1 MTINNRDTGIDTI
14 GSVPWGTHFCQFC
27 QTRQDLVD
35 ILVPYFRAGLE
46 NNELCLWITSAPL
59 VVEAARESLSK
70 AVSGLD
76 DYITKGQIEILD
88 ASQWYTKSGSFRS
101 DEVLQ
106 SWIEKEHQALEKGF
120 DGLRLTGN
128 TFWLEQKD
136 WRDSTDYEA
145 TMDRIIGQ
153 YRMIAFCTYPLDRC
167 GASELIDVV
176 SNHQFALIKREG
188 KWQAIESTERRQTE
202 EALRRQTH
210 DLGERVKEL
219 DCLYGISQ
227 LAAKRGVSFD
237 EILQGTVDLIPPA
250 WQYPEVTCA
259 RIRLEGQEFV
269 TKDCKETVWRQAC
282 DILVG
287 GEPIGAVEV
296 YYLEEMPTSDEGPFL
311 NEERNLIDAIARRVG
326 DITERKRAEQALQ
339 NALEDAQQHQVEISS
354 LLEGSRA
361 VLQHHQFKGA
371 ARSIF
376 DSCKNIIG
384 ASAGYVALLSRDGT
398 ENEVVFLESGGLP
411 CMVDPSLSMPI
422 RGLRAEA
429 YRLGKAVHDNEFSSS
444 EWVTYLPQGHVGL
457 DNVLFAPLV
466 IEGKVVGLLGLAN
479 KPGGF
484 TENDARLATAF
495 GELAAVALFNS
506 RIFESL
512 EDSEERFRSVVET
525 ASDAI
530 VAVDGQGNIVFWNHG
545 AEMMFGYS
553 ADEVVGRPTTIVM
566 PERLH
571 EAHRQGLQRVVSTGK
586 SKIIGKTIEVVGL
599 EKDGD
604 EFPLELSLA
613 SWKTRE
619 GIFFTAIIRDITEH
633 KKLDQLKDDFIGL
646 VSHEIR
652 TPLTVIIGSLNT
664 VLSEEKRLTSAEIG
678 QLLRDAT
685 LEAESLSHLLGNLV
699 ELSRAQAE
707 QLSLYTEPVN
717 IHRVVQETTER
728 IKRQDSIAKFVINLP
743 RELPLVDADPLRLE
757 RILYNLLENAVKYS
771 PQGSEIQILA
781 KPGKDFL
788 IIGVTDQGVGI
799 SPQDKAKLFQPFQ
812 RLEQPEFERVKGI
825 GLGLLV
831 CQRLVEAHG
840 GQIWLESEPGRG
852 STFFFTVPLS
862 H

>member
-1 MTINNRDTGIDTI
+1 MATNDRDTGIDII
-14 GSVPWGTHFCQFC
+14 GSVPWGTHFCQFY
-27 QTRQDLVD
+27 QTHQDLID
-35 ILVPYFRAGLE
+35 ILVPYFKAGLE
-46 NNELCLWITSAPL
+46 NNEFCMWITSEPL
-59 VVEAARESLSK
+59 GVEAARESLGK
-70 AVSGLD
+70 AISNLD
-76 DYITKGQIEILD
+76 DCISKGQIEILD
-88 ASQWYTKSGSFRS
+88 ANQWYTRSGRFDA

-106 SWIEKEHQALEKGF
+106 GWIEKERQALEKGF
-120 DGLRLTGN
+120 GGLRLSGN

-136 WRDSTDYEA
+136 WKDFTDYEA
-145 TMDRIIGQ
+145 TIDRIVGQ
-153 YRMIAFCTYPLDRC
+153 YQMIVLCTYSLDKC
-167 GASELIDVV
+167 GASELMDVV

-188 KWQAIESTERRQTE
+188 EWQTIESTERKRAE

-219 DCLYGISQ
+219 NCLYGISQ
-227 LAAKRGVSFD
+227 LAARQGVSFD
-237 EILQGTVDLIPPA
+237 EILQGIVDLIPPA
-250 WQYPEVTCA
+250 WQYPGVTCA
-259 RIRLEGQEFV
+259 RIRLEGREFI
-269 TKDCKETVWRQAC
+269 TEDFRETAWQQAG
-282 DILVG
+282 DILVSG
-287 GEPIGAVEV
+287 DPIGVVEV
-296 YYLEEMPTSDEGPFL
+296 YYRAEMLTSDEGPFL
-311 NEERNLIDAIARRVG
+311 NEERNLINAIARRVA

-339 NALEDAQQHQVEISS
+339 NALEEAQQRQVEISS
-354 LLEGSRA
+354 LLEASRA

-384 ASAGYVALLSRDGT
+384 AGAGYIALLSRDGT
-398 ENEVVFLESGGLP
+398 ANEVLFLESGGLP
-411 CMVDPSLSMPI
+411 CTVDPSLSMPI

-429 YRLGKAVHDNEFSSS
+429 YRLGKAVYDNEFSGG
-444 EWVTYLPQGHVGL
+444 EWVAYLPKGHVGL

-484 TENDARLATAF
+484 TENDSRLATAF

-506 RIFESL
+506 RIFDSL

-530 VAVDGQGNIVFWNHG
+530 VAADSQGNIVFWNHG
-545 AEMMFGYS
+545 AETMFGYS
-553 ADEVVGRPTTIVM
+553 ADEIVGRAATIMM

-571 EAHRQGLQRVVSTGK
+571 EAHRTGLQRVVSTGE

-599 EKDGD
+599 KKDGN

-613 SWKTRE
+613 NWETRE
-619 GIFFTAIIRDITEH
+619 GIFFTAIMRDITAH

-652 TPLTVIIGSLNT
+652 TPLTVIIGSLHT
-664 VLSEEKRLTSAEIG
+664 VLSEEKRLTPAETG

-707 QLSLYTEPVN
+707 QLSLYTEPVS
-717 IHRVVQETTER
+717 IHRVAQETADR
-728 IKRQDSIAKFVINLP
+728 IKRQDSTHRFVMNLAE
-743 RELPLVDADPLRLE
+743 ELPLVDADPLRLE

-771 PQGSEIQILA
+771 PQGSEIQIFTR
-781 KPGKDFL
+781 PGKGFL
-788 IIGVTDQGVGI
+788 VIGVSDQGFGI
-799 SPQDKAKLFQPFQ
+799 SPQDKARLFKPFQ
-812 RLEQPEFERVKGI
+812 RLEQPELERIKGI

-840 GQIWLESEPGRG
+840 GQIWVESEPGRG